1 MSMQSF
7 PKVVPTLVFAAAAAL
22 SANAQQLSMT
32 VDGSKTGPP
41 IQPFIYPQFT
51 ENSNKNFYHG
61 GLWAEMVDDRKFFYP
76 VNSPSDQTPPN
87 SQRAS
92 RRWRPVGGEAAVTMD
107 PALAWSGKHSP
118 KITLDPSNPHGIQQT
133 GVGVQSGKKYVGRI
147 ILAAE
152 PGVEVNVNLTWGPGP
167 SDRQTVRIAGI
178 ARE

>member
-1 MSMQSF
+1 MQSF

-41 IQPFIYPQFT
+41 IQPFIYGQFT
-51 ENSNKNFYHG
+51 ENANNNFYHG

-76 VNSPSDQTPPN
+76 VNSSSDQTPPN

-118 KITLDPSNPHGIQQT
+118 KITLDPSRPAWAF
-133 GVGVQSGKKYVGRI
+133 S
-147 ILAAE
+147 
-152 PGVEVNVNLTWGPGP
+152 
-167 SDRQTVRIAGI
+167 
-178 ARE
+178 RERST